1 MDVLHRMGPDTVV
14 ITSSDLPSPKGS
26 DYLMALGSQRMS
38 KSCPTCSPSLLGP
51 FVYGAHGIQ
60 VSEDAWDSLGR
71 LCTVNQGLVPLA
83 PEESQTDRRQVQDGP
98 LWSQL
103 GLGGVLGT

>member
-1 MDVLHRMGPDTVV
+1 MLHRMGPDTVV

-38 KSCPTCSPSLLGP
+38 KSRPTCSPRLLGP
-51 FVYGAHGIQ
+51 SVYGAHGIQ
-60 VSEDAWDSLGR
+60 APEDAWDSLGR

-83 PEESQTDRRQVQDGP
+83 PQESQTDRRQVQDGP

-103 GLGGVLGT
+103 GLVGVLGT